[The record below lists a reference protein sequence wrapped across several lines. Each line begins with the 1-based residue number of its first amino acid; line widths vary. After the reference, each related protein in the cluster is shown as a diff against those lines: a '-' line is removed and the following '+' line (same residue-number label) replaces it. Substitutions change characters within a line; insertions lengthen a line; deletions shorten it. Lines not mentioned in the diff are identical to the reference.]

1 MSALIRK
8 SNVSNMPPIIPQ
20 IDTTSKREKI
30 WYTPFKKERPEGL
43 MAISKVTIVTIVPIA
58 SSRMPSAYNTVLT
71 P

>member
-20 IDTTSKREKI
+20 IDATSKREKI

-43 MAISKVTIVTIVPIA
+43 MAISKVTIVTIA